1 MLLLITEEELESI
14 DLIIHVTNLLNTE
27 EMSSLF
33 SLEEETSVLNSVR
46 TQVQQAG
53 LSFSRA
59 VAWEFFLRY
68 VLFFLT
74 YFHLFTLHQ
83 MTILVF

>member
-1 MLLLITEEELESI
+1 
-14 DLIIHVTNLLNTE
+14 VTNLLNTE
-27 EMSSLF
+27 EISSLF
-33 SLEEETSVLNSVR
+33 TLEEETSVLNSVR

-68 VLFFLT
+68 VFYSFLLDHIDCSPCT
-74 YFHLFTLHQ
+74 KQPF
-83 MTILVF
+83 